1 MYDYYRLGS
10 LFGDSHSRRQI
21 APVATTSPSL
31 NHATSVQQQQQ
42 QQQQTHVQQQQQQQS
57 QPTNIISVN
66 TTNALLARA
75 FGIIIR
81 QITDLLIRWPTTLS
95 ASSLYHDVMTTSATA
110 DEQNALDTIQV
121 NKTNVKSFPSL
132 RVKSLKYIYRLS
144 YHYMNY

>member
-42 QQQQTHVQQQQQQQS
+42 QQQQQTHVQQQQQQQQS

-121 NKTNVKSFPSL
+121 NKINVNTF
-132 RVKSLKYIYRLS
+132 IDF
-144 YHYMNY
+144 HIAT